1 LIATPYFQFFHRLD
15 MLIIPGIICG
25 FFLAYANGANDNF
38 KGVATLFGSGAT
50 DYKRAILW
58 ATITTA
64 LGSVTALFVANG
76 LLEAFKGKG
85 LVSAEIAGLN
95 AFGLSV
101 AFSAATTV
109 LLATRLGFPI
119 STTHALIGG
128 LVGSGSAASSSGVY
142 FHQLTTQFLI
152 PLIASPVIAIAATMA
167 VYPLLRAG
175 RRRFGIQKETCICMG
190 NEVLA
195 TVPESTDTT
204 TLTQAAQRQ
213 HPAIILADDAVCRDQ
228 YTGSVVGIRAESLAH
243 GIHFLSAG
251 AVSFARGLNDT
262 PKIAAL
268 LLLGGTL
275 HPTFAIAAV
284 AVLIAAGGLF
294 NASRVAETMSHKVT
308 AMNPGQGL
316 TANLVTS
323 CLVIVAS
330 RFGMPVSTTHVSCG
344 SLFGIGA
351 ATGQAHWLTIRHI
364 LAAWAITLPIAAILG
379 AGMFLLVSSF

>member
-1 LIATPYFQFFHRLD
+1 MLI
-15 MLIIPGIICG
+15 IIPGIVCG

-50 DYKRAILW
+50 NYKQAILW
-58 ATITTA
+58 ATLTTA
-64 LGSVTALFVANG
+64 LGSITALFVANG

-85 LVSAEIAGLN
+85 LVPAEIAGLN

-101 AFSAATTV
+101 AFAAATTV

-128 LVGSGSAASSSGVY
+128 LVGAGLAASSSGVY
-142 FHQLTTQFLI
+142 FDQLASNFLV
-152 PLIASPVIAIAATMA
+152 PLIVSPVIAIAATMA
-167 VYPLLRAG
+167 IYPILRAG
-175 RRRFGIQKETCICMG
+175 RRRFGIKKETCICVG
-190 NEVLA
+190 NEILTTA
-195 TVPESTDTT
+195 PESTDTA
-204 TLTQAAQRQ
+204 TLMETAQQQ
-213 HPAIILADDAVCRDQ
+213 HPAIVVADDAVCRNR
-228 YTGSVVGIRAESLAH
+228 YAGSVVGIRAESLAH
-243 GIHFLSAG
+243 GVHFFSAG

-268 LLLGGTL
+268 LLLGGVL

-308 AMNPGQGL
+308 AMNTGQGL

-323 CLVIVAS
+323 LLVIVAS

-351 ATGQAHWLTIRHI
+351 TTGQAHWKTIRHI
-364 LAAWAITLPIAAILG
+364 LAAWIITLPVAAILG
-379 AGMFLLVSSF
+379 AGMFLLASTF